1 MLRIRIS
8 IREFNLDVISI
19 CTTYAGNSNTT
30 RYSFAACRITV
41 CVKCTIRLQADS
53 TALSIGRSASRRYLN
68 FFNIVF
74 MDFFDIFINFIEFS
88 FERTNRHAAN
98 RCVWVDDFSSP
109 VADQIPIFIN
119 GRHQDFI
126 ISAVYIAS
134 VQRIAV
140 GRRCKYADISADNIQ
155 VFCTNHLS
163 MESI

>member
-19 CTTYAGNSNTT
+19 CTAYAGNSNTT
-30 RYSFAACRITV
+30 RYSFAACWIAV
-41 CVKCTIRLQADS
+41 CVKCTICLQADG
-53 TALSIGRSASRRYLN
+53 TALSIGRSTGRCYLN

-74 MDFFDIFINFIEFS
+74 MDFFDIFIHFIEFS
-88 FERTNRHAAN
+88 FERTNCHAAN
-98 RCVWVDDFSSP
+98 RCVRIDDFGSP
-109 VADQIPIFIN
+109 VANQIPIFIN

-126 ISAVYIAS
+126 VSAVYIAG

-155 VFCTNHLS
+155 VFCTNYLS
-163 MESI
+163 MEGI